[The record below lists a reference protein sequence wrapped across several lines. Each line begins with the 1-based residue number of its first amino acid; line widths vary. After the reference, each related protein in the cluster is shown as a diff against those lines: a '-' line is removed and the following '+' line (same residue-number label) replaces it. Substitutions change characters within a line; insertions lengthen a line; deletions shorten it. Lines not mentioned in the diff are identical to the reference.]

1 MARRRVNREIRQ
13 QPDHRANRTILV
25 RTLCLMV
32 IFGVVAFVPLLAK
45 LYEIQIVKYDE
56 YTARALDQQTPG
68 RHRIGQ
74 PGHHLRQQGNPLW
87 P

>member
-56 YTARALDQQTPG
+56 YTARALDQQTRDATVSANRGTIYDSKGTP
-68 RHRIGQ
+68 
-74 PGHHLRQQGNPLW
+74 W